1 MQGRHRN
8 YRETQRESSLGFGQ
22 TSARGDPECGSRHLH
37 QPRGNTR
44 GQISKTER
52 SETMIEAG
60 RLAAEYLIAHGF
72 LPADCLVQGNVSS
85 FSKDPSEREIERS
98 TAGNGN
104 FRFAGSRY
112 SPTKALAMDEEDYK
126 SSGNLSIH
134 SGSRKPV
141 DDPLHGHLLIHQTDT
156 SLKATEYDLRNTRS
170 DLSNE
175 SLDDLP
181 SAPRGTKK
189 LAVDVGGAPKAV
201 DSLSRRSRLDGDSDS
216 ELENY
221 EFPDAADS
229 RDLIHIN
236 VTSQKKPERVAKD
249 DNNIDFEARDSV
261 LCNGIDSK
269 NTSWPD
275 SNNDASP
282 QDSEASSPA
291 DANKRILNE
300 VESRLDE
307 SQIAGLQRP
316 SYHCRSTT
324 RNAIGESHHD
334 RGYEQRDIPFK
345 ERRIVGNFVL
355 GRHSSLSREN
365 LDDEYLRSLE
375 RSKSSGTERG
385 MSRIDR
391 PADVEDEIDPPFN
404 SERNRLTKSYSF
416 AERSSFMHQQES
428 PRWPPGFGG
437 PDSMDAALPNERVPQ
452 YARLRYGFPRKE
464 NRWEATRRH
473 FSRISQAEE
482 YFHLHNL
489 KAKQMFA
496 QAKAKS
502 QEGTITA
509 GQESVEV
516 EKDLMNIDS
525 DIAVMSKDT
534 LETDSVCQEEQD
546 LVSVHSES
554 SEEKLDHSR
563 ATTETMDDSDASISE
578 RLKACAEIALFALHN
593 SSDTTQTTNTPGTE
607 SVIGSTTPEE
617 GIVHSFFQKLFTDFP
632 SLRKLYQSQDST
644 KGFDCLVCLSLSPA
658 NETKHESLL
667 DLLEHVNSYTENT
680 SMHKGYGSA
689 IFEINGL
696 GKSNSLVQFGGD
708 TQLQTNLSFENQ
720 EV

>member
-428 PRWPPGFGG
+428 RRWPPGFGR
-437 PDSMDAALPNERVPQ
+437 SKSVHQQR
-452 YARLRYGFPRKE
+452 E
-464 NRWEATRRH
+464 NRWETKRRH
-473 FSRISQAEE
+473 PRVSQADE
-482 YFHLHNL
+482 YFRLHNL
-489 KAKQMFA
+489 KAKQTV
-496 QAKAKS
+496 AKIKVTRH
-502 QEGTITA
+502 EGSRPASKQVIQSEKVSTKK
-509 GQESVEV
+509 ESDDFKVEATSLC
-516 EKDLMNIDS
+516 DLIY
-525 DIAVMSKDT
+525 K
-534 LETDSVCQEEQD
+534 EEQD
-546 LVSVHSES
+546 GLSVHSEA
-554 SEEKLDHSR
+554 SEEKADPVNT
-563 ATTETMDDSDASISE
+563 ATEAMESLNAFTIEKQKTSSQLALLASDASNGTSKKASELNIDGDCLIVYPDNHGAGRLDTEANLYDERISDAATE
-578 RLKACAEIALFALHN
+578 
-593 SSDTTQTTNTPGTE
+593 SSTTQRERKMHNLSLIDERKHGRLADLVKHTHSDAQMSDMHKFYMY
-607 SVIGSTTPEE
+607 SVSEIMNLD
-617 GIVHSFFQKLFTDFP
+617 K
-632 SLRKLYQSQDST
+632 Y
-644 KGFDCLVCLSLSPA
+644 DCLPHIEERS
-658 NETKHESLL
+658 EFQTKVVPQIQEEVSVSTGSESEEAKASVL
-667 DLLEHVNSYTENT
+667 DC
-680 SMHKGYGSA
+680 
-689 IFEINGL
+689 
-696 GKSNSLVQFGGD
+696 
-708 TQLQTNLSFENQ
+708 
-720 EV
+720 